1 MNAFEL
7 MLVGGFV
14 LGVIHSFDPDH
25 LAAMSTLL
33 GRKRERSAHAFAKGL
48 TWGLGHT
55 LSLVSLGMLLVVFD
69 AQVAGFWERAFEASV
84 GVLLI
89 YLGVRRLRDTRHRPH
104 LHAHRH
110 GDVEHV
116 HYHVHRRRFD
126 HGVEEAHSRHSHA
139 PLWIGLLHGFAGTAA
154 VMALLPA
161 LFLNHVGSYLLYVLA
176 FGLGSTLSMAAFCAG
191 IGHLA
196 FRAHRAR
203 GYGPRGWAAV
213 AGSASLAVG
222 VVWLGSILLA

>member
-1 MNAFEL
+1 
-7 MLVGGFV
+7 
-14 LGVIHSFDPDH
+14 
-25 LAAMSTLL
+25 
-33 GRKRERSAHAFAKGL
+33 
-48 TWGLGHT
+48 
-55 LSLVSLGMLLVVFD
+55 
-69 AQVAGFWERAFEASV
+69 
-84 GVLLI
+84 
-89 YLGVRRLRDTRHRPH
+89 
-104 LHAHRH
+104 
-110 GDVEHV
+110 
-116 HYHVHRRRFD
+116 
-126 HGVEEAHSRHSHA
+126 
-139 PLWIGLLHGFAGTAA
+139 
-154 VMALLPA
+154 MALLPA